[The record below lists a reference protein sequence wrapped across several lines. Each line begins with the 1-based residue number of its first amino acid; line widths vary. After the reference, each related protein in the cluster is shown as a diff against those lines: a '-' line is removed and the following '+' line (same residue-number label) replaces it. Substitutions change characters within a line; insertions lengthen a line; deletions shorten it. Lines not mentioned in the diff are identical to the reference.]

1 MMHIGYCLGN
11 GLDYYYKN
19 RISSTNKPS
28 PSLSRRRN
36 VTLTQQEESQLKSN
50 TFRNTENPASNYS
63 TSGNQ
68 GNKSTLND
76 VSKELQNFKSCLNT
90 TIVWSATARQ
100 PIDVS
105 VSLLKMIIDIY
116 SDNRTLLE
124 RFGISG
130 FAIISI
136 HPAFRE
142 FEAATAELQQI
153 SLIDLCEEE
162 KFVFWINIFNT
173 LSLHAYIRNNE
184 TIKYGLVHFIVIL
197 FFSPLLS
204 FPPFSI

>member
-1 MMHIGYCLGN
+1 M
-11 GLDYYYKN
+11 
-19 RISSTNKPS
+19 
-28 PSLSRRRN
+28 
-36 VTLTQQEESQLKSN
+36 
-50 TFRNTENPASNYS
+50 
-63 TSGNQ
+63 
-68 GNKSTLND
+68 
-76 VSKELQNFKSCLNT
+76 
-90 TIVWSATARQ
+90 WSATARQ